1 MISACRDCLK
11 PLVFNGKG
19 PIFTTF
25 YAKGLQ
31 ALKVLVKMEKF
42 NPYQTGL
49 FGLSRDRGG
58 GGNPPPLVFE
68 LFQPCFSSQ
77 INKT

>member
-31 ALKVLVKMEKF
+31 ALKVWAKIEKKGKRILQDS
-42 NPYQTGL
+42 NPRRHRYHEDLTAL
-49 FGLSRDRGG
+49 PVELSWKIH
-58 GGNPPPLVFE
+58 NYHHY
-68 LFQPCFSSQ
+68 FSY
-77 INKT
+77 